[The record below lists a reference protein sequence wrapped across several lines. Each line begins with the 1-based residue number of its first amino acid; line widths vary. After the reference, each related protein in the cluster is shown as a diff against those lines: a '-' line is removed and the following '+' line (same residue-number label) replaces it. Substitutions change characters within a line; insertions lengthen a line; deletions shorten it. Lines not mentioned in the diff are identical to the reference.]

1 MSGTH
6 TVKKLSKMALNK
18 AAKIVED
25 LAGSKIADKTIK
37 LIKITH
43 AYPQLSKQWKG
54 WTVWRMKSI
63 QQKEIQVGNSPW
75 KKLKEPRLTITR
87 KNPFH
92 EKKKN
97 YVTRNWLEINDKS
110 RGTYNN
116 VRILIKFKTTAIDQA
131 FVVLV
136 MLLFM

>member
-43 AYPQLSKQWKG
+43 AYPRLSKQWKG

-75 KKLKEPRLTITR
+75 KKIKEPRLTITR
-87 KNPFH
+87 KNPLH
-92 EKKKN
+92 EKKKIMS
-97 YVTRNWLEINDKS
+97 LET
-110 RGTYNN
+110 G
-116 VRILIKFKTTAIDQA
+116 
-131 FVVLV
+131 
-136 MLLFM
+136 